1 MTTDHAST
9 ATTGHQEAAASAPTA
24 PSAPSAEPSAPSA
37 AEVLAELRCA
47 GRTVARY
54 GVRPDLDPRL
64 SPRPF
69 LHPVTTLGGVPV
81 TEEMPGDHL
90 HHLGAGIAVP
100 DVDGHNF
107 WGGRTF
113 VRDRGPVPLDNHG
126 TQRHTGWA
134 RQEDDG
140 FEEELVWE
148 ADGKALLRERR
159 TVTATALT
167 GHAWA
172 LGLTFTLTPA
182 DGAVTIG
189 SPATNGRPGAGYGG
203 FFWRAP
209 KEAAAPAVFTHDAEG
224 EDAVHG
230 RTADW
235 LALAGDGWTLVLAGA
250 DGTTRRD
257 PWFVRTAEYP
267 GVGSSLAWSRRL
279 DVPAD
284 RPLVRRLAVVVADGR
299 LDRRAAADLVK
310 EATAA

>member
-9 ATTGHQEAAASAPTA
+9 APSGHQEATASAASAASVSDA
-24 PSAPSAEPSAPSA
+24 PPVPDA
-37 AEVLAELRCA
+37 ASVLAELRCA

-100 DVDGHNF
+100 DVDGRNF

-113 VRDRGPVPLDNHG
+113 VRDRGPVALDNHG

-134 RQEDDG
+134 RREDGG

-148 ADGKALLRERR
+148 ADGDVLLRERR

-172 LGLTFTLTPA
+172 LDLTFTLTPA
-182 DGAVTIG
+182 GGAVTIG

-209 KEAAAPAVFTHDAEG
+209 KEASAPAVFTHDAEG

-235 LALAGDGWTLVLAGA
+235 IALAGDGWTLVLAGA

-257 PWFVRTAEYP
+257 PWFVRTTEYP

-279 DVPAD
+279 TVPAD
-284 RPLVRRLAVVVADGR
+284 RPLVRRLVTVVADGR
-299 LDRRAAADLVK
+299 LDRRTAAGLVK